1 MMRHLCLFQ
10 VTEMTRKHQGCPGWL
25 GLTEDRTAFVF
36 FPERAEVVRKIFEIG
51 ASGLGGYTIAKKLN
65 AEGVSG
71 FGQSGK
77 WDQSTIHNML
87 RNRATIGES

>member
-10 VTEMTRKHQGCPGWL
+10 VTEMIRKHQGCPGWL

-36 FPERAEVVRKIFEIG
+36 FPERAEVVRKIFEMS

-65 AEGVSG
+65 AGGVPG
-71 FGQSGK
+71 FWPIGQMGSV
-77 WDQSTIHNML
+77 DNS
-87 RNRATIGES
+87 